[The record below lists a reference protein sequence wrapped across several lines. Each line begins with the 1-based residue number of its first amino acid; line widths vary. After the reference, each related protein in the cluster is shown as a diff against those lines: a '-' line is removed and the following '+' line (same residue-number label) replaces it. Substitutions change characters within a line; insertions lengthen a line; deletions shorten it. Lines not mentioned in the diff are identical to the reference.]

1 MPIRHSR
8 KGNTVRLQPQAPL
21 LRGCSVPITTTPCFW
36 PAKGPTE
43 LRTVFHFHV
52 VRCGPAEQT
61 FKKQVG
67 PLSSSRARVKNGL
80 GQARTRLGVAGLISG
95 SHRTIFRPYSS
106 LSSNRIPCSHRF
118 PQSPITIIKRILLPV
133 RPPLRGRAAI
143 PLPQTP
149 AFHRTFGRIR
159 RPSVDP
165 IPSHPIPGEHTRHH
179 PWAIV
184 NRLSSGQSPSAAV
197 ASTPTPL

>member
-1 MPIRHSR
+1 M
-8 KGNTVRLQPQAPL
+8 
-21 LRGCSVPITTTPCFW
+21 W
-36 PAKGPTE
+36 
-43 LRTVFHFHV
+43 
-52 VRCGPAEQT
+52 CGAAQQT

-159 RPSVDP
+159 HPSVDP
-165 IPSHPIPGEHTRHH
+165 IPSYPRRTHQTPPVG
-179 PWAIV
+179 
-184 NRLSSGQSPSAAV
+184 NRQPPVVRSEPVSRCRIYAH
-197 ASTPTPL
+197 ASVR